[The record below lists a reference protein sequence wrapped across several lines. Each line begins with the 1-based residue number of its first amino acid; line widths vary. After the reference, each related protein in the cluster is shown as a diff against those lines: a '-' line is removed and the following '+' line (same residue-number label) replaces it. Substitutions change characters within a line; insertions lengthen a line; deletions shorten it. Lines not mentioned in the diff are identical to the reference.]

1 MIAAIMNKEIRG
13 FLRSG
18 VFISLA
24 IAMIALLAGAAA
36 LSAQRIATF
45 ERERHA
51 AEAADREIWDMQGA
65 RNPHSAAH
73 FSRYAF
79 KPVPELVAFDP
90 GITDYA
96 GLALWMEAHVQN
108 PAVFRR
114 AEDLGDAGRFAD
126 LSPAWI
132 LQYIV
137 PLFLFLILFGAIAGE
152 REQGTFRQMAASGV
166 SSTALLAGKLSG
178 AGLAFGVILVPA
190 LIFILSAAWIA
201 GGAGVLPDT
210 GVRSAGLFV
219 IYALYILALGGVAL
233 GVSALFK
240 DKRTALLA
248 LVGLWALSFI
258 LAPRIASGLAATAYP
273 EPDAAQLT
281 TDLRNASNA
290 FYADREYRDRIE
302 RDILEE
308 YSVDTIEELPIDYGA
323 YTLQKSEEHAQ
334 PLFEAFY
341 ARLDDIHTKQEQLLD
356 GFSVFSPVLALEK
369 LSAGLAGSDR
379 LHQKDF
385 ANAVEMH
392 RRVIVKQLNDDLM
405 YNAGE
410 VGYGYTADETLWRQ
424 IPDFE
429 YAPPRF
435 ASVVSNYILS
445 ALVLTAY
452 ATIGLFFAAAALKRA
467 QKRVAS

>member
-1 MIAAIMNKEIRG
+1 MIGAITSKEIRG

-51 AEAADREIWDMQGA
+51 AEAVDREVWDTQGA

-90 GITDYA
+90 GVTDYA

-114 AEDLGDAGRFAD
+114 AEDLGDAGRFVD

-132 LQYIV
+132 LQYIA
-137 PLFLFLILFGAIAGE
+137 PLFVFLILFGAIAGE
-152 REQGTFRQMAASGV
+152 REQGTFRQMVASGV
-166 SSTALLAGKLSG
+166 SSTTLLAGKLSG
-178 AGLAFGVILVPA
+178 AGLAVGVIVFPA
-190 LIFILSAAWIA
+190 LLFVLFAASFS
-201 GGAGVLPDT
+201 GGAGVLTDV
-210 GVRSAGLFV
+210 GLRSAGLFAV
-219 IYALYILALGGVAL
+219 YVLYSLTLGGVAL

-248 LVGLWALSFI
+248 LVGLWAVSFI
-258 LAPRIASGLAATAYP
+258 LAPRVASGLAATAYP

-281 TDLRNASNA
+281 RDLRSASDA
-290 FYADREYRDRIE
+290 FYADRAYRDRIE
-302 RDILEE
+302 REILAE
-308 YSVDTIEELPIDYGA
+308 YGVDTIEELPIDYGA

-341 ARLDDIHTKQEQLLD
+341 ARLDDIHKKQEQLLNR
-356 GFSVFSPVLALEK
+356 FSVIAPVMALEK
-369 LSAGLAGSDR
+369 LSAGLSGSDR

-385 ANAVEMH
+385 VNAVEGH

-410 VGYGYTADETLWRQ
+410 AGYGYTADETLWRE

-429 YAPPRF
+429 YASPRF
-435 ASVVSNYILS
+435 ASVASNYTLS
-445 ALVLTAY
+445 ALLLAIY
-452 ATIGLFFAAAALKRA
+452 AIISLFFAAVALKRA
-467 QKRVAS
+467 QRRVAS